1 MEYLT
6 MLDNIT
12 TRYTQ
17 PTKLTSPTTTY
28 STYSCG
34 YFDALNGEINLAAYD
49 QSDAYYQGYE
59 DALHDMA
66 MTTSTDDLVTF

>member
-1 MEYLT
+1 

-12 TRYTQ
+12 TR
-17 PTKLTSPTTTY
+17 PTSPNIVY

-34 YFDALNGEINLAAYD
+34 YYDALNGEINLAAYD

-66 MTTSTDDLVTF
+66 LTTSADDLVTF

>member
-1 MEYLT
+1 

-12 TRYTQ
+12 ATAGLSRNNTRLQ
-17 PTKLTSPTTTY
+17 TY

-34 YFDALNGEINLAAYD
+34 YYDALNGEINLAAYD

-59 DALHDMA
+59 DALHDTA
-66 MTTSTDDLVTF
+66 MTTPADDLVTF

>member
-1 MEYLT
+1 
-6 MLDNIT
+6 MLDNNT
-12 TRYTQ
+12 T
-17 PTKLTSPTTTY
+17 TKLTPSTTTY

-59 DALHDMA
+59 DALHDMEL
-66 MTTSTDDLVTF
+66 TTPTNDLVTF